1 VVETHII
8 ASLLR
13 ILNLMSGAVTIYIIM
28 QEIIQRK
35 QKSILS
41 VPVQIFIGAFGLKLT
56 QV

>member
-1 VVETHII
+1 MVETHII